1 MLPWVEMIS
10 TIRFDLEEGPVLDFS
25 FPQSNF
31 NENFVKKL
39 AYPAFPDSY
48 TLLSEDQMFYVFS
61 IQQQN
66 VDFGQHVY
74 SRESLQGQNGSGEL
88 GDSGQE
94 GDEDEAELTAEMI
107 EAVQK
112 QVMEDY
118 NQKKKKKYV
127 QSSL

>member
-25 FPQSNF
+25 FPPSNF

-48 TLLSEDQMFYVFS
+48 TLLSEDQMFYLFS

-74 SRESLQGQNGSGEL
+74 TRESFQEQSGSGE
-88 GDSGQE
+88 SGQE
-94 GDEDEAELTAEMI
+94 GDEEELTAEMI

-127 QSSL
+127 QSR